1 MADVADAALEFAD
14 LAKNLKLVGLDG
26 LRRELY
32 KALDEAAAPLAHE
45 IGNVDHLKDYM
56 PARYAGVLA
65 GDLRIVTHKRAAGTD
80 PGVILHITAPTLG
93 RGGRKV
99 RQRNTGL
106 ITHPLFGNKQRWFTQ
121 FKGMRPGFADDPAE
135 RAGPVVRDR
144 ILEAVRRAADMA
156 VGK

>member
-1 MADVADAALEFAD
+1 MADVAEAAQEFAD

-32 KALDEAAAPLAHE
+32 QALNEAAAPLARE

-56 PARYAGVLA
+56 PSRYAGVLA
-65 GDLRIVTHKRAAGTD
+65 GDMRIVTHKRAAGTD
-80 PGVILHITAPTLG
+80 PGVILHITAPTAG

-99 RQRNTGL
+99 RQRNEGR
-106 ITHPLFGNKQRWFTQ
+106 ITHPVFGDRSDWKVQ
-121 FKGMRPGFADDPAE
+121 FKGMRPGFADDPAN